1 VYNLVFTRLK
11 QMSEENVPF
20 DPFTGPIKAQN
31 GTVMIPEGVR
41 ADHDTLWNIKWFVDN
56 VVGSPTG

>member
-1 VYNLVFTRLK
+1 
-11 QMSEENVPF
+11 MSEETVPF

-41 ADHDTLWNIKWFVDN
+41 AGHDTLWSVDWFIDN